1 MAQGKKSRAWGSFG
15 RRSAIL
21 SYLAP
26 VATLMRSLEIRP
38 ILRERPQY
46 EHSNRQS

>member
-1 MAQGKKSRAWGSFG
+1 MATREKSGAWGSFW

-21 SYLAP
+21 IYLAP

-38 ILRERPQY
+38 NLRERPQY
-46 EHSNRQS
+46 EHSNRKS